1 MIFVPDT
8 SVIVDGR
15 FSAFMEENAGATVIL
30 TEAMLAEVEHQA
42 NEGRSLGFAAIEE
55 LKKLRKMSDDGLLTI
70 EFYGRR
76 PSEWQIRGAREGE
89 IDDLIRSAALEND
102 AQLVTGDQTQ
112 RDISVIKGIKT
123 IYLEHP
129 KKIVRNIE
137 EFFDSITNSVHLKGD
152 MPPIAKKGLPGKVE
166 TVQLSY
172 KVGERDIEA
181 IASNLVKRARMEQGS
196 YLESDMNGATVM
208 QLRNLRVVI
217 TRPPFSDS
225 VEITAVRPIKKT
237 TIEDYTLADE
247 LKTRILSRSS
257 GILIAGAPGAGKSTF
272 VQALAEWIS
281 ANGKI
286 VKTMENPRDL
296 QVSNNITQYTA
307 LEGSMEKTGNILLL
321 VRTDYTI
328 FDEMRV
334 TSDFHVYVDMRLAG
348 VGMIGVVHAT
358 RPIDALQRFI
368 GRIDLGLI
376 PQVVDTV
383 IYVENGNVTSVL
395 VTESRVKVPTGM
407 SQEDLARPVIV
418 VSDYYTGKD
427 MFEIYSFGE
436 QVFAVP
442 IEAAEKVE
450 STVSRYAKRE
460 LAEEIRKR
468 TGIQDISIDHLD
480 DHRMVIS
487 TPEDTIARII
497 GRGGSRIT
505 ELEKQLGLKID
516 VEASDKPQERKIPKI
531 DIRNRIVYID
541 TGIPGS
547 DTRIF
552 VDGVLT
558 LQAKT
563 SSKGIIRAR
572 ISTETGS
579 AIYSALKSGRR
590 IEFSAERSEK
600 E

>member
-137 EFFDSITNSVHLKGD
+137 EFFDNITNSVHLKGD

-257 GILIAGAPGAGKSTF
+257 GVLIAGAPGAGKSTF

-487 TPEDTIARII
+487 APEDTIARII

>member
-55 LKKLRKMSDDGLLTI
+55 MKKLRKMSDDGLLTI

-112 RDISVIKGIKT
+112 RGISVIKGIKT

-257 GILIAGAPGAGKSTF
+257 GVLIAGAPGAGKSTF

>member
-15 FSAFMEENAGATVIL
+15 FSAFMEGNAGATVIL

-257 GILIAGAPGAGKSTF
+257 GVLIAGAPGAGKSTF

>member
-15 FSAFMEENAGATVIL
+15 FSAFMEGNAGATVIL

-257 GILIAGAPGAGKSTF
+257 GVLIAGAPGAGKSTF

-487 TPEDTIARII
+487 APEDTIARII

>member
-55 LKKLRKMSDDGLLTI
+55 MKKLRKMSDDGLLTI

-257 GILIAGAPGAGKSTF
+257 GVLIAGAPGAGKSTF

>member
-15 FSAFMEENAGATVIL
+15 FSAFMEENRDAVVIL

-55 LKKLRKMSDDGLLTI
+55 LKKLRKMADEGLLTI

-76 PSEWQIRGAREGE
+76 PSEWQIKGAREGE

-112 RDISVIKGIKT
+112 RDISLIKGIKT

-172 KVGERDIEA
+172 KVGERDLEA
-181 IASNLVKRARMEQGS
+181 IASNLVKRAKMEQGS

-237 TIEDYTLADE
+237 TIEDYTLPDE
-247 LKTRILSRSS
+247 LKNRIISRSA
-257 GILIAGAPGAGKSTF
+257 GVLIAGAPGAGKSTF

-281 ANGKI
+281 VNGKI
-286 VKTMENPRDL
+286 IKTMENPRDL

-334 TSDFHVYVDMRLAG
+334 TSDFHVYVDLRLAG

-418 VSDYYTGKD
+418 VSDYYTGKG

-450 STVSRYAKRE
+450 SAVSRYAKRE
-460 LAEEIRKR
+460 LAEEVRKR
-468 TGIQDISIDHLD
+468 TGIQDISIEHLD

-487 TPEDTIARII
+487 TSEDTIARII
-497 GRGGSRIT
+497 GRGGSRIS
-505 ELEKQLGLKID
+505 ELERQLGLKID

-531 DIRNRIVYID
+531 DIKNRIVYID

-547 DTRIF
+547 DTKVF

-590 IEFSAERSEK
+590 IEFLADRSEK

>member
-15 FSAFMEENAGATVIL
+15 FSAFMEENRDAVVIL

-55 LKKLRKMSDDGLLTI
+55 LKKLRKMADEGLLTI

-76 PSEWQIRGAREGE
+76 PAEWQIKGAREGE

-102 AQLVTGDQTQ
+102 AQLVTGDQIQ

-181 IASNLVKRARMEQGS
+181 IASNLVKRARMEQDS

-237 TIEDYTLADE
+237 TIEDYTLAEE
-247 LKTRILSRSS
+247 LKNRILSRSS
-257 GILIAGAPGAGKSTF
+257 GVLIAGAPGAGKSTF

-358 RPIDALQRFI
+358 RAIDALQRFI

-376 PQVVDTV
+376 PQVIDTV

-407 SQEDLARPVIV
+407 NQEDLARPVIV
-418 VSDYYTGKD
+418 VRDYYTEKD

-468 TGIQDISIDHLD
+468 TGIQDISIEHLD

-487 TPEDTIARII
+487 TSEDTIARII
-497 GRGGSRIT
+497 GRGGSRIS
-505 ELEKQLGLKID
+505 ELERQLGLKID

-531 DIRNRIVYID
+531 DIKNRIVYID

-547 DTRIF
+547 DTKIF

-590 IEFSAERSEK
+590 IEFSADRSEK

>member
-15 FSAFMEENAGATVIL
+15 FSAFMEDNRDAVVIL

-55 LKKLRKMSDDGLLTI
+55 LKKLRKMADEGLLTI

-76 PSEWQIRGAREGE
+76 PSEWQIKGAREGE

-112 RDISVIKGIKT
+112 RDISLIKGIKT

-172 KVGERDIEA
+172 KVGERDLEA
-181 IASNLVKRARMEQGS
+181 IASNLVKRAKMEQGS

-237 TIEDYTLADE
+237 TIEDYTLPDE
-247 LKTRILSRSS
+247 LKNRIISRSA
-257 GILIAGAPGAGKSTF
+257 GVLIAGAPGAGKSTF

-281 ANGKI
+281 VNGKI

-334 TSDFHVYVDMRLAG
+334 TSDFHVYVDLRLAG

-418 VSDYYTGKD
+418 VSDYYTGKG

-450 STVSRYAKRE
+450 SAVSRYAKRE
-460 LAEEIRKR
+460 LAEEVRKR
-468 TGIQDISIDHLD
+468 TGIQDISIEHLD

-487 TPEDTIARII
+487 TSEDTIARII
-497 GRGGSRIT
+497 GRGGSRIS
-505 ELEKQLGLKID
+505 ELERQLGLKID

-531 DIRNRIVYID
+531 DIKNRIVYID

-547 DTRIF
+547 DTKVF

-590 IEFSAERSEK
+590 IEFSADRSEK

>member
-55 LKKLRKMSDDGLLTI
+55 MKKLRKMSDDGLLTI

-257 GILIAGAPGAGKSTF
+257 GVLIAGAPGAGKSTF

-487 TPEDTIARII
+487 APEDTIARII

>member
-257 GILIAGAPGAGKSTF
+257 GVLIAGAPGAGKSTF

>member
-1 MIFVPDT
+1 LIFVPDT

-257 GILIAGAPGAGKSTF
+257 GVLIAGAPGAGKSTF

-487 TPEDTIARII
+487 APEDTIARII

>member
-15 FSAFMEENAGATVIL
+15 FSAFMEENRDAVVIL

-257 GILIAGAPGAGKSTF
+257 GVLIAGAPGAGKSTF